1 MLRAA
6 RSSFQNKIGWNA
18 NMCVGPFC
26 DYTLHDLI
34 SFVISKRV
42 FEILGFTEEVHEND
56 LALKPPVTDTV
67 SPQGKLNRKKLLRAW
82 VEIGAWVTDYRRK
95 HCE

>member
-1 MLRAA
+1 MYVG
-6 RSSFQNKIGWNA
+6 SFCVLICIG
-18 NMCVGPFC
+18 PS
-26 DYTLHDLI
+26 H
-34 SFVISKRV
+34 SFIISKRV
-42 FEILGFTEEVHEND
+42 FEILGFTEEVHDSD

-67 SPQGKLNRKKLLRAW
+67 SQQGKLNRKKLLRAW